1 MTDDASAAGTHDA
14 PGTAAP
20 RASRPRPNAI
30 LRRRRR
36 ELLVG
41 VVVLAVLAALPL
53 AVRDV
58 YAQNLLIIT
67 LLFAGLSQAWNILG
81 GYCGQISLGHALY
94 LGVGAYVSTL
104 LFVNFGVPPLL
115 GMVAAAAVSG
125 LCALLVGWPCFR
137 LSGHYYAIATVVVG
151 EIGYLLFLNWDLV
164 GAATGIYVPLG
175 DDSWANLQFRTA
187 KWPFHLIA
195 LGFVALTWLVAWQ
208 IEGRAWGY
216 AWRAVRDDV
225 VAARSLAVR
234 VFPSKMAAAAISGA
248 LTGMGG
254 AIYAQ
259 YVGYIDPDSI
269 LAGHLSILIAL
280 PAVLGG
286 VGTLWGP
293 LVGAAVL
300 IPLSELTRSY
310 LGGGGQGVDL
320 MIYGGLIVIVSIARP
335 AGLVSVL
342 SIKRPAP

>member
-1 MTDDASAAGTHDA
+1 MMDTTQTAALL
-14 PGTAAP
+14 PGTA
-20 RASRPRPNAI
+20 RPNAI
-30 LRRRRR
+30 TRRRRL
-36 ELLVG
+36 ELIVGAAVLVG
-41 VVVLAVLAALPL
+41 LVLLPL
-53 AVRDV
+53 PIKDV
-58 YAQNLLIIT
+58 YTQNLIIIT
-67 LLFAGLSQAWNILG
+67 ILFAGLSQAWNILG

-94 LGVGAYVSTL
+94 MGIGAYVSTI
-104 LFVNFGVPPLL
+104 LFVHHGVPPTA
-115 GMVAAAAVSG
+115 GMFVGGAVAG

-151 EIGYLLFLNWDLV
+151 EIGYLLFLNWEYV
-164 GAATGIYVPLG
+164 GAATGIYVPFKGESLI
-175 DDSWANLQFRTA
+175 DLQFRTT
-187 KWPFHLIA
+187 KTPFHMVVVA
-195 LGFVALTWLVAWQ
+195 FAALTWIVAWF
-208 IEGRAWGY
+208 IEGSRWGFS
-216 AWRAVRDDV
+216 WRAVRDDV

-293 LVGAAVL
+293 LVGAALL

-310 LGGGGQGVDL
+310 LGGSGQGVDL
-320 MIYGGLIVIVSIARP
+320 MIYGGLIVLVALARP
-335 AGLVSVL
+335 AGLVSL
-342 SIKRPAP
+342 FGIRRPAS